1 MRRTIISM
9 ALLAFAVSGEAAAQT
24 GWRVSES
31 SGDVRVAVNGETRP
45 VTRGMLLASGAVVA
59 SNPGGRAVLVNG
71 RDYVILSPSSRV
83 RLPGAPVR
91 VIPAGGRTVAEMTQV
106 VSEAGTAL
114 YRIEHLSTPHFRV
127 QTPYLA

>member
-31 SGDVRVAVNGETRP
+31 SGDVRVAIDGQTRP

-83 RLPGAPVR
+83 RLPGAPAG
-91 VIPAGGRTVAEMTQV
+91 VIPASGGRSVVQQMTQV

-114 YRIEHLSTPHFRV
+114 YRIE
-127 QTPYLA
+127 